1 MKAYELI
8 DELCSF
14 SEKFD
19 KSSTVDTYNIGSSE
33 VEISKVAVT
42 MFATPYVVTAAH
54 EWGAELVIT
63 HEPLWYNHAGHKSD
77 EKLECEKRSFIEKT
91 GMTVFRFHDH
101 PHYTKPDIIAEGE
114 LKAMGLTGRVEYT
127 DEFDLVRLT
136 LDEPM
141 TALELAKHIEK
152 TLGIR
157 RVAICGERDKKS
169 TKISCMFGAPGTQ
182 IYEIAKDECE
192 ILLTGE
198 AWEWRLGEYARDAS
212 QLGYNKS
219 VIFMG
224 HIGSE
229 REGMKYTAEII
240 KEKHPELDVK
250 YFECGEVCTY
260 TDD

>member
-1 MKAYELI
+1 MKAYEI
-8 DELCSF
+8 IEGLCALAND
-14 SEKFD
+14 FD
-19 KSSTVDTYNIGSSE
+19 HTHSVDRFYIGSPD
-33 VEISKVAVT
+33 VEADKVAVT
-42 MFATPYVVTAAH
+42 MFATPNVIRQAK
-54 EWGAELVIT
+54 EWGAQLVIM
-63 HEPLWYNHAGHKSD
+63 HEPLWYNHEGRESN
-77 EKLECEKRSFIEKT
+77 EKLECEKRSFAEKS
-91 GMTVFRFHDH
+91 GMTFYRFHDH
-101 PHYTKPDIIAEGE
+101 PHYTTPDIIAAGE
-114 LKAMGLTGRVEYT
+114 FKALNLKGKLEYT
-127 DEFDLVRLT
+127 NEFDLVRLT

-141 TALELAKHIEK
+141 TALELARHIEK

-192 ILLTGE
+192 IILTGE

-229 REGMKYTAEII
+229 RDGMKYTAEII

-260 TDD
+260 TED